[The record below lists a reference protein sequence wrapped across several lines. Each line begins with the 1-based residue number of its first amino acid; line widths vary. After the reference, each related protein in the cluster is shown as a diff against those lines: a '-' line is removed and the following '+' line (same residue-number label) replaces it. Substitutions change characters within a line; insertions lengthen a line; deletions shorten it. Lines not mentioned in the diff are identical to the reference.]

1 MRIID
6 AHVHL
11 WAEPRPGYQHQDL
24 EGFPFPREIDGTAE
38 TLIARMDANGVER
51 AVVVHNPWFVH
62 DERYLHEA
70 LEKYPTRLTGVGCLP
85 LYLREADLPAA
96 ARAIATGPLQ
106 GLRIQFSGP
115 GALAIGA
122 GDTVDPLYRAAS
134 DRGVP
139 LLILS
144 RQYAAHRIYD
154 RVARAYPDLRLVIEH
169 FGHATPAFGA
179 IPADQDSL
187 LALAE
192 QPNIFVKLAIHHQHS
207 AQDYPWAD
215 VFDFQ
220 ARIIDAF
227 GANRCLWGSNWPM
240 KLPSPTYEERL
251 GTVLD
256 HFPFRSDEDKAWVLG
271 RTADGLWPAAAA
283 RQSIAAAE

>member
-38 TLIARMDANGVER
+38 TLIARLDANGVER
-51 AVVVHNPWFVH
+51 AVVVHNPWWVH
-62 DERYLHEA
+62 DERYLLEA
-70 LEKYPTRLTGVGCLP
+70 LEKHPSRLTGVGCLP
-85 LYLREADLPAA
+85 LYLKDADLATAA
-96 ARAIATGPLQ
+96 HAVAKGPLQ

-122 GDTVDPLYRAAS
+122 SDALDPLYRAAS

-139 LLILS
+139 LILLS
-144 RQYAAHRIYD
+144 RQFAAHALYERI
-154 RVARAYPDLRLVIEH
+154 ARAFPDLRLVIEH

-179 IPADQDSL
+179 TPADQDSL
-187 LALAE
+187 LALADR
-192 QPNIFVKLAIHHQHS
+192 PNFHVKLAIHHQHS
-207 AQDYPWAD
+207 AQPYPWAD

-220 ARIIDAF
+220 ARLIGAF

-240 KLPSPTYEERL
+240 KLPDPTYEQRL
-251 GTVLD
+251 GTVLH
-256 HFPFRSDEDKAWVLG
+256 HFPFRSEEDKAWVLS
-271 RTADGLWPAAAA
+271 RTADGLWPAAAL
-283 RQSIAAAE
+283 QSIAAAE